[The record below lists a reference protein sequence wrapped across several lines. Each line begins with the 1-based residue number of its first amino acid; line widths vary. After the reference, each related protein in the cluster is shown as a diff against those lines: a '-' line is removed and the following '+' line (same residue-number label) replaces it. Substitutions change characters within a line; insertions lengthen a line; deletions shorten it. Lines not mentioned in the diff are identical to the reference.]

1 MKKPQKS
8 IESAIHHA
16 GGVTKL
22 ASAIGVRQSAISNWK
37 ARGTM
42 PNAAYCFAIERATNG
57 LVTRRD
63 LRPNDWWA
71 IWPEL
76 AEQEPTFPIPPLSH
90 AADAG
95 VGG

>member
-1 MKKPQKS
+1 VFAVYSSLIGAKS
-8 IESAIHHA
+8 EAQIRQWKHGYA
-16 GGVTKL
+16 GRIPGP
-22 ASAIGVRQSAISNWK
+22 IY
-37 ARGTM
+37 
-42 PNAAYCFAIERATNG
+42 AAAIERATNG

-76 AEQEPTFPIPPLSH
+76 AEQEPTFPIPPHSH

-95 VGG
+95 VGV